1 MFGVGAVSS
10 PVESVKGRKTGS
22 CLRSRAR
29 RLAAATGVGV
39 ALVAIAGAPAA
50 LGASP
55 QVNHFRDI
63 STDVDPDFC
72 GTGKQID
79 LAFNVRTNEWLEPH
93 RANYKATSSGTITY
107 TNPLTGDV
115 VIQRFGGLF
124 LDVTVSGDPEGINVH
139 DFINRGLPELFKT
152 PHGGVLTRDAGY
164 IVQRAVFD
172 GDTFVSIEIVVN
184 KGPHPEADS
193 DFELFCQIMPGALGL

>member
-1 MFGVGAVSS
+1 M
-10 PVESVKGRKTGS
+10 
-22 CLRSRAR
+22 RSRAR
-29 RLAAATGVGV
+29 SLAAATGVGV
-39 ALVAIAGAPAA
+39 ALVAMAAAPAA

-55 QVNHFRDI
+55 QVNHFRDV

-72 GTGKQID
+72 GTSKQIG
-79 LAFNVRTNEWLEPH
+79 LAFNVRTTEWLAPH
-93 RANYKATSSGTITY
+93 RADYKATSSGTITY
-107 TNPLTGDV
+107 TNPLSGDV

-124 LDVTVSGDPEGINVH
+124 LDVFVSGDPAGINVH
-139 DFINRGLPELFKT
+139 DFINKGLPELFKT

-172 GDTFVSIEIVVN
+172 GDTFLSIEIVVN

>member
-1 MFGVGAVSS
+1 MFGIRAFSSLVDLVS
-10 PVESVKGRKTGS
+10 GRKTKS
-22 CLRSRAR
+22 RLRSRVR

-39 ALVAIAGAPAA
+39 ALVAIAGVPAA

-55 QVNHFRDI
+55 QVNHFRDN

-79 LAFNVRTNEWLEPH
+79 LAFNVRVNEWFAPH
-93 RANYKATSSGTITY
+93 QGDYKRTNSGTITY

-115 VIQRFGGLF
+115 VIQHFGGQF
-124 LDVTVSGDPEGINVH
+124 LELTVSGDPAGIHVH
-139 DFINRGLPELFKT
+139 DFINKGLPELFKT

-164 IVQRAVFD
+164 LVFRVVFD
-172 GDTFVSIEIVVN
+172 GDTPLSSEIVVN
-184 KGPHPEADS
+184 KGPHPQADS